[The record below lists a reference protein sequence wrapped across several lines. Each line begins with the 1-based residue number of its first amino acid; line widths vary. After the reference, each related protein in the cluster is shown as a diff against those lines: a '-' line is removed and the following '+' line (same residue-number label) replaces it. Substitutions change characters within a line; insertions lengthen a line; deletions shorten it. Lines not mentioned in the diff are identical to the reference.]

1 MLNQETTALIVI
13 DIQERLARAMFGR
26 EELVQSIRKLIK
38 GAQVFPI
45 PIVLTEQNPEGLGS
59 TIAEIAGLL
68 PDVKPIPKV
77 CFNCCDSDP
86 FVRQLERLDRKQLL
100 LAGIEAHVCVYQT
113 AVGLIEKG
121 YEVQVVADAVS
132 SRTTENRE
140 IGLDRARQAGAG
152 VTSVETALFE
162 LLRVAEGDRFQR
174 LLKIVK

>member
-86 FVRQLERLDRKQLL
+86 FVRQLERLD

-113 AVGLIEKG
+113 AVGLVKKG

-162 LLRVAEGDRFQR
+162 LLRVAEGDKFQR